1 MPKKRTRRRHSSDQ
15 KAALLKRHHLEKVPI
30 SDICNET
37 KLQPSL
43 FYDWQRQ
50 LFANAAVVFDA
61 PKNGGSSREQ
71 ELEAEIARLKQKLAK
86 KDEVIAEVSEEFVK
100 LKKALGE
107 P

>member
-1 MPKKRTRRRHSSDQ
+1 MPKKRTRRHHSSDD
-15 KAALLKRHHLEKVPI
+15 KVALLKRHHLEKVPV
-30 SDICNET
+30 SEICNEL

-50 LFANAAVVFDA
+50 LFANAASVFDA
-61 PKNGGSSREQ
+61 AKTGAPSREK
-71 ELEAEIARLKQKLAK
+71 ELEAENARLRERLAK
-86 KDEVIAEVSEEFVK
+86 KDEVIAEVTEEFVK